1 MHKLIPSKFVDIFTD
16 DRKSV
21 LAINT
26 EGNFYIRG
34 FRQTNINV
42 KRVPCESWFSSG
54 MHSTETSTKLA
65 FL

>member
-34 FRQTNINV
+34 FRQTNINQ
-42 KRVPCESWFSSG
+42 KSP
-54 MHSTETSTKLA
+54 L
-65 FL
+65 